1 MKKNQRIWSR
11 KILAVVDYYT
21 SHPNTRLFGI
31 TGDLDNLGVYVSRN
45 GRPLAENLVDVYN
58 RLIGAFM
65 CSFTG
70 RHRSKVQR
78 FCMIP
83 SGEEVFSV
91 GATTDTSV
99 AGKFFKL
106 LVSEVNGF
114 IRANAPFFSD
124 EVTVSFGCKVFPNKT
139 IRPLAI
145 RFVEGVNR
153 QQTSE
158 ASTAYLEL
166 MLAMRR
172 ELAYELDRVKFL
184 SLNASELDLV
194 VLFRNVVY
202 AKLREYKDGT
212 RTALLTLAE
221 RATNDNGLR
230 ERLGLLAL
238 NSQYGITD
246 EDVRTILSLLSKKNP
261 E

>member
-1 MKKNQRIWSR
+1 MRKNQRIWSR
-11 KILAVVDYYT
+11 KVLTVVDHYV
-21 SHPNTRLFGI
+21 SRPNTRLFGI
-31 TGDLDNLGVYVSRN
+31 TGDLDNLGVYVSRK

-65 CSFTG
+65 YGFTG
-70 RHRSKVQR
+70 RYRSEIQK

-91 GATTDTSV
+91 GTTTNVSV
-99 AGKFFKL
+99 ARKFFKL
-106 LVSEVNGF
+106 LATDVNGF
-114 IRANAPFFSD
+114 IRANAPFSSE
-124 EVTVSFGCKVFPNKT
+124 EVTVSFGCKVFSNKT
-139 IRPLAI
+139 IHPLAMK
-145 RFVEGVNR
+145 FVEAVNR
-153 QQTSE
+153 RQTSA
-158 ASTAYLEL
+158 ASVAYLDL

-172 ELAYELDRVKFL
+172 ELAYELDRAKFL

-202 AKLREYKDGT
+202 AKLREYKEGT
-212 RTALLTLAE
+212 RMALLAIAE
-221 RATNDNGLR
+221 HAANDNELQEKLR
-230 ERLGLLAL
+230 SLSL

-246 EDVRTILSLLSKKNP
+246 EDMRAIIGLLSKKNP